1 MAEIRIQTRNS
12 IQSPSQVTNSHK
24 PYQTINREQL
34 DEIVAFVKKRRTR
47 TVLEHEKLDILL
59 LQAKLRYKLHEKQK
73 KVGRRQKRKAA
84 ITDHVAHLLQRKKE
98 LVGNVWRDYWMSQD
112 VRVARP
118 PANYNPKPT
127 IIPRINLIARL
138 VQEFVRRRR
147 GQQQRTTAND
157 VRTVLLEHGI
167 MKYDPKNSKENHAS
181 LRYVRRYLC
190 NTA

>member
-127 IIPRINLIARL
+127 IFPRINLIARL
-138 VQEFVRRRR
+138 VQEFVRRQPCRAA
-147 GQQQRTTAND
+147 QRA
-157 VRTVLLEHGI
+157 VCIGR
-167 MKYDPKNSKENHAS
+167 P
-181 LRYVRRYLC
+181 
-190 NTA
+190 

>member
-98 LVGNVWRDYWMSQD
+98 LVGNVWRDYWMSQEVGRQYTSD
-112 VRVARP
+112 TTFPQVRE
-118 PANYNPKPT
+118 
-127 IIPRINLIARL
+127 RL
-138 VQEFVRRRR
+138 VSAFENLKPSSVA
-147 GQQQRTTAND
+147 GCIDKANRNLVALHRELFALD
-157 VRTVLLEHGI
+157 ALE
-167 MKYDPKNSKENHAS
+167 
-181 LRYVRRYLC
+181 
-190 NTA
+190 NTHDDSNYSESSSESSTQSDAEC

>member
-118 PANYNPKPT
+118 PANPSGESSSRTLMPT
-127 IIPRINLIARL
+127 SSPLLSQWQKQMVTPSSSHHRIT
-138 VQEFVRRRR
+138 
-147 GQQQRTTAND
+147 RTC
-157 VRTVLLEHGI
+157 
-167 MKYDPKNSKENHAS
+167 SQ
-181 LRYVRRYLC
+181 
-190 NTA
+190 